1 MMLLLTNNADLRCLH
16 VMGRVSNRPSQKLVT
31 IEGVQVLVEDDPE
44 GRSISGCPMVGAVVK
59 PCAVTLKVKEGYSS
73 LLRIQGH
80 RVCLDTVSGL
90 TDGTPPG
97 TVLYEVKSPGQ
108 SFVSETA

>member
-1 MMLLLTNNADLRCLH
+1 MLLLTNKADLRCAH
-16 VMGRVSNRPSQKLVT
+16 VMGKVSNRPSQKLVT

-73 LLRIQGH
+73 LLRVQGH
-80 RVCLDTVSGL
+80 RVCLDSVWGL

-97 TVLYEVKSPGQ
+97 TVRYDVRSPGQ
-108 SFVSETA
+108 SFVSEKQ